1 MPGRS
6 KSRERALQVLFS
18 CDMRKLDVQEALDAF
33 YETLHSTDDLPE
45 ARLDR
50 DRFMEALVYGT
61 LDRQAVIDETL
72 TKFSQNWRLERM
84 PSVDRNILRVATY
97 ELMRGESAAAIVI
110 DEAIELARRFCGDE
124 SIAFVNGVLDAVAK
138 SIEATQPAPRSNG
151 KPEKTVDKAK

>member
-18 CDMRKLDVQEALDAF
+18 CDMRKLDVAEALEAF
-33 YETLHSTDDLPE
+33 YLTLHSADDVPE
-45 ARLDR
+45 ARMER

-61 LDRQAVIDETL
+61 TDRREAIDETI
-72 TKFSQNWRLERM
+72 TKHSQNWRIERM

-110 DEAIELARRFCGDE
+110 DEAIELARRFSGDE
-124 SIAFVNGVLDAVAK
+124 SIGFINGVLDAVAK
-138 SIEATQPAPRSNG
+138 GIEATQPAPRATDRT
-151 KPEKTVDKAK
+151 K

>member
-18 CDMRKLDVQEALDAF
+18 CDMRKLDVHEALEAF
-33 YETLHSTDDLPE
+33 YATLHSQDDIPE
-45 ARLDR
+45 ARLER

-61 LDRQAVIDETL
+61 MDKQAALDETL
-72 TKFSQNWRLERM
+72 TKYSQNWRLERM

-97 ELMRGESAAAIVI
+97 ELMRGESATAIVI
-110 DEAIELARRFCGDE
+110 DEAIELARRFSGDE

-138 SIEATQPAPRSNG
+138 NIEATQPAPRASA
-151 KPEKTVDKAK
+151 EKTK

>member
-18 CDMRKLDVQEALDAF
+18 CDMRKLDVHEALDAF
-33 YETLHSTDDLPE
+33 YATLHSQDDVPE
-45 ARLDR
+45 TRLER

-61 LDRQAVIDETL
+61 MDKQAAIDETL
-72 TKFSQNWRLERM
+72 TKYSQNWRLERM

-97 ELMRGESAAAIVI
+97 ELMRGESATAIVI
-110 DEAIELARRFCGDE
+110 DEAIELARRFSGDE

-138 SIEATQPAPRSNG
+138 NIEATQPAPRAST
-151 KPEKTVDKAK
+151 EKAK

>member
-18 CDMRKLDVQEALDAF
+18 CDMRKLDVHEALDAF
-33 YETLHSTDDLPE
+33 YATLHSQDDVPE
-45 ARLDR
+45 ARLER

-61 LDRQAVIDETL
+61 MDKQAAIDETL
-72 TKFSQNWRLERM
+72 TKYSQNWRLERM

-97 ELMRGESAAAIVI
+97 DLMRGESATAIVI
-110 DEAIELARRFCGDE
+110 DEAIELARRFSGDE

-138 SIEATQPAPRSNG
+138 NIEATQPAPRAST
-151 KPEKTVDKAK
+151 EKTK

>member
-18 CDMRKLDVQEALDAF
+18 CDMRKLDVHEALEAF
-33 YETLHSTDDLPE
+33 YATLHSQDDIPE
-45 ARLDR
+45 ARLER

-61 LDRQAVIDETL
+61 IDKQAVIDETL
-72 TKFSQNWRLERM
+72 TKYSQNWRLERM

-97 ELMRGESAAAIVI
+97 ELMRGESATAIVI
-110 DEAIELARRFCGDE
+110 DEAIELARRFSGDE

-138 SIEATQPAPRSNG
+138 NIEATQPAPRAST
-151 KPEKTVDKAK
+151 EKAK

>member
-18 CDMRKLDVQEALDAF
+18 CDMRKLDVHEALDAF
-33 YETLHSTDDLPE
+33 YATLHSQDDVPE
-45 ARLDR
+45 ARLER

-61 LDRQAVIDETL
+61 MDKQAAIDETL
-72 TKFSQNWRLERM
+72 TKYSQNWRLERM

-97 ELMRGESAAAIVI
+97 ELLRGESAAAIVI
-110 DEAIELARRFCGDE
+110 DEAIELARRFSGDE

-138 SIEATQPAPRSNG
+138 NIEATQPAPRASV
-151 KPEKTVDKAK
+151 EKTK

>member
-18 CDMRKLDVQEALDAF
+18 CDMRKLDVHEALDAF
-33 YETLHSTDDLPE
+33 YATLHSQDDIPE
-45 ARLDR
+45 ARLER

-61 LDRQAVIDETL
+61 MDKQAAIDETL
-72 TKFSQNWRLERM
+72 TKYSQNWRLERM

-97 ELMRGESAAAIVI
+97 ELMRGESATAIVI
-110 DEAIELARRFCGDE
+110 DEAIELARRFSGDE

-138 SIEATQPAPRSNG
+138 SIEATQPAPRASA
-151 KPEKTVDKAK
+151 EKAK